1 MCKFQL
7 THLLS
12 HSYNRYQTPSNA
24 SPHKNSFSDTSQST
38 DQFSF
43 KESSQ
48 SSKTKLHQWVYN
60 LKNFDTRICEYSSQ
74 NLVIIREKNNSLSQL
89 SWDKLV
95 MLPFMKIHSCINE
108 VIIIP
113 RSSHGQFYIVQGL
126 RTSLHF
132 SLGPSGTKAF
142 RDHCTKSKIHICT
155 VSGIE
160 SLNNNRL
167 SHIPLGIYVKTV
179 DKLSISRTEHCY
191 KQLMTEMS
199 AHLWEE
205 LFKVCFLPIVSKMLW
220 INLIYSLFLSEQ
232 GIR

>member
-1 MCKFQL
+1 MNNSPKDIQPSSHESPQL
-7 THLLS
+7 
-12 HSYNRYQTPSNA
+12 
-24 SPHKNSFSDTSQST
+24 
-38 DQFSF
+38 
-43 KESSQ
+43 SSQ
-48 SSKTKLHQWVYN
+48 KLNQWVYD
-60 LKNFDTRICEYSSQ
+60 LKAFDTKICEYSAQS
-74 NLVIIREKNNSLSQL
+74 LIIIREKNKYLSQFT
-89 SWDKLV
+89 WDKVLN
-95 MLPFMKIHSCINE
+95 LPVEEVQSCINE

-167 SHIPLGIYVKTV
+167 SHIPLGIYAKTV

-205 LFKVCFLPIVSKMLW
+205 LFKVCFLPIVSKML
-220 INLIYSLFLSEQ
+220 
-232 GIR
+232 